1 MSLCACVYVCI
12 KESLSLGLIIADSL
26 AAEVRMSKNVFLVS
40 LRDWMELHISPGVY
54 VAINYIFSTSG
65 VD

>member
-1 MSLCACVYVCI
+1 MYAMSLCACVYVCI

-40 LRDWMELHISPGVY
+40 LRDWM
-54 VAINYIFSTSG
+54 
-65 VD
+65 